1 MRVNNNNVTYKTAFQ
16 SKADRPRTGYTD
28 RHAIC
33 YCDLDLEPIADLDIR
48 IRARYSE
55 DVPTCIRNA
64 LSRSRLANIRV
75 LQTNTHT
82 HTHGQAGA
90 TANILTQQS
99 RCRGCY
105 KCADVTHAPNLTE
118 YPVEKRR
125 CEKQRCRAVSR
136 WTESRDFWRR
146 LVEPCGVTS
155 RRRVFLSQYISRPSA
170 AKD

>member
-82 HTHGQAGA
+82 HTHTDRQVQLRTFSRNSRAVAGA
-90 TANILTQQS
+90 INV
-99 RCRGCY
+99 R
-105 KCADVTHAPNLTE
+105 
-118 YPVEKRR
+118 
-125 CEKQRCRAVSR
+125 
-136 WTESRDFWRR
+136 
-146 LVEPCGVTS
+146 TS
-155 RRRVFLSQYISRPSA
+155 RTPRT
-170 AKD
+170 